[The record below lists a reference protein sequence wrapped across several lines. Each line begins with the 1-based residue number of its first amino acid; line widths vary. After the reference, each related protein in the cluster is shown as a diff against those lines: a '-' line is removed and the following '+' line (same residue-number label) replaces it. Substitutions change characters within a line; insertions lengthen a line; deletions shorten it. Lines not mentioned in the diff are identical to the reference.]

1 MASEA
6 GETKET
12 LDAGQR
18 NDSSSMRD
26 LLRKTVTNTVRSVGG
41 DERIRQVVQSV
52 VKEET
57 VQSIVNSKMAKDA
70 VGYAVRTLD
79 TLKDEVVSMAGRQ
92 MNDFL
97 ERIDLGKELQKI
109 LTTLSL
115 EVRAEVRFI
124 PNDKRV
130 VKPEVKSKMSI
141 KKVDKKEKAKSSSKA
156 SEKSTSTRASSKS
169 AKSTKAKSAP
179 KKRATAKT
187 KNAVKTSAR
196 TTASKATKAASR
208 KPRTTRSKT
217 KTSS

>member
-1 MASEA
+1 MAVEV
-6 GETKET
+6 GETNEAKEET
-12 LDAGQR
+12 QR
-18 NDSSSMRD
+18 TDSGGVRD
-26 LLRKTVTNTVRSVGG
+26 LLRKTVSNTVRSVGN
-41 DERIRQVVQSV
+41 DERVRQIVQSV

-57 VQSIVNSKMAKDA
+57 VQAVLNSKMAKDA

-79 TLKDEVVSMAGRQ
+79 SIKDEVVTMAGRQ

-97 ERIDLGKELQKI
+97 ERVDLGKELQKI

-141 KKVDKKEKAKSSSKA
+141 KRVPKEKREVSEKETKKKASSKRKAKST
-156 SEKSTSTRASSKS
+156 EKTTRAS
-169 AKSTKAKSAP
+169 T
-179 KKRATAKT
+179 
-187 KNAVKTSAR
+187 KTSAKTSTGAKAKTSTSAKTSNRR
-196 TTASKATKAASR
+196 TKD
-208 KPRTTRSKT
+208 